1 MEYSLELLQSKTND
15 FINKLENSKGL
26 HFMALM
32 LTTQILSYSKNF
44 ELVYSS
50 IIKQGDKEKFDCT
63 TVSFSY
69 LNNIKFTVTFSEP
82 SLMFPKIINVLAT
95 KNGYNIDNF
104 KVATNNV
111 AEAINKI
118 IEYAENKNEKEVS
131 CHKKNIK
138 SMTNEEKVENYMA
151 ELEEENEN

>member
-1 MEYSLELLQSKTND
+1 
-15 FINKLENSKGL
+15 
-26 HFMALM
+26 MALM
-32 LTTQILSYSKNF
+32 LTTQILNYSKNF

-118 IEYAENKNEKEVS
+118 IEYAENKK
-131 CHKKNIK
+131 
-138 SMTNEEKVENYMA
+138 
-151 ELEEENEN
+151 